1 MGAIGSCCEPAIL
14 TERLPGRRGGGGD
27 TGGQGVAGRPRALG
41 EGRPP
46 GSGAARPRDGWKR
59 GCIVAA
65 RPVKCRGMKSR
76 SMRHCGIALC
86 VVVCGCTSVVSSVT
100 GSLAEDLSSAILD
113 SEDLAVVRDGAPA
126 YLIMLDALL
135 RSDPQSPGL
144 LAAAASLNAAYGAA
158 FVEDPE
164 RQRSFADKALRLA
177 SRAACETLPW
187 TCTARTDD
195 MATVAARLSGL
206 RAADVP
212 VAYAFA
218 TAWAGWIQAH
228 SDDWGAV
235 AELGRVKSIMI
246 RIAELDEAY
255 DHGGPRMYLGVFE
268 TLVPAALGGRPE
280 LGREH
285 FERAIGTVR
294 GPVPD
299 GSRAACRALRET
311 GVRPGTAR
319 R

>member
-1 MGAIGSCCEPAIL
+1 
-14 TERLPGRRGGGGD
+14 
-27 TGGQGVAGRPRALG
+27 
-41 EGRPP
+41 
-46 GSGAARPRDGWKR
+46 
-59 GCIVAA
+59 
-65 RPVKCRGMKSR
+65 MKSR

-158 FVEDPE
+158 FVEDPD

-177 SRAACETLPW
+177 SRAACETLLW

-285 FERAIGTVR
+285 FERAIELSGGRFLMARVLLAERYGRLVFDRELHDDELRKVLDANPRER
-294 GPVPD
+294 GMTLTNLV
-299 GSRAACRALRET
+299 AQEQARALLES
-311 GVRPGTAR
+311 ADEYF
-319 R
+319 